1 MLTVEQIHQF
11 YADNFSEKRVQRAE
25 RNNSSVPGGGVFY
38 ELSYSV
44 FKTEEG
50 KEIKFPVIKVANDNG
65 KVIGE
70 IAVGTLMQQKST
82 GKARKITRD
91 TSEYK
96 GKYFHVGTQ
105 INEFEGR
112 NELEVIS
119 ELLGKKFKVTVLKDV
134 RVPAVKIVNDKP
146 VMYDNEADAIAAV
159 DTKDC
164 YKITIL

>member
-1 MLTVEQIHQF
+1 MCLNPYCYGIPSQ
-11 YADNFSEKRVQRAE
+11 
-25 RNNSSVPGGGVFY
+25 
-38 ELSYSV
+38 
-44 FKTEEG
+44 
-50 KEIKFPVIKVANDNG
+50 
-65 KVIGE
+65 
-70 IAVGTLMQQKST
+70 ST

-105 INEFEGR
+105 INEFDGR